1 MEDNTMI
8 SIAIPVYNSAKFLE
22 KCLDSILAQTYKN
35 LEIVIL
41 NNGSTDSSLDIISR
55 YQEIDSR
62 IKCYTIP
69 HVPTETWSRN
79 NAYIKTTAEWVI
91 PIDSDDSIEREYVE
105 KLWQRHI
112 ETGAEWVGA
121 TMTFVDDNDKIV
133 GRIPKDYF
141 DYSQVLKGKD
151 AVILTLKD
159 WQINGNGALIHRS
172 LIPCI
177 TSGETKPL
185 YNVEYDTRIILYHA
199 KTVAFVKA
207 KYYFG
212 YNPNSFGRKPS
223 YSKVTYVLHSFS
235 GLLPFVLQNYE
246 WDSEEVKVT
255 SSVCASMLVP
265 AFKVYCQNKKTF
277 TSEQRREYKAMC
289 KSLYDN
295 LHFSCVKE
303 TARKKTVKML
313 IIWINMLL
321 FKIF

>member
-1 MEDNTMI
+1 MKEYPLI
-8 SIAIPVYNSAKFLE
+8 SVAIPVYNSAKFLE
-22 KCLDSILAQTYKN
+22 KCLDSILAQTYRN
-35 LEIVIL
+35 LEVVVL
-41 NNGSTDSSLDIISR
+41 NNGSTDNSLDIISR
-55 YQEIDSR
+55 YQEKDSR

-79 NAYIKTTAEWVI
+79 NAYIRTTAEWVI
-91 PIDSDDSIEREYVE
+91 PVDSDDSIEPDYVE
-105 KLWQRHI
+105 KLWKRHI

-133 GRIPKDYF
+133 GRVPKDYF

-151 AVILTLKD
+151 AVILTLEN

-172 LIPCI
+172 LVPCI
-177 TSGETKPL
+177 ACGETKPL

-199 KTVAFVKA
+199 QIVAFVDA
-207 KYYFG
+207 KYFFG

-223 YSKVTYVLHSFS
+223 YSKVTYVLHAFT
-235 GLLPFVLQNYE
+235 GLLPFIQKNYDS
-246 WDSEEVKVT
+246 DSEEVKVT

-265 AFKVYCQNKKTF
+265 AFSVYCKHKESF
-277 TSEQRREYKAMC
+277 TTEQRGEYKAMC

-295 LHFSCVKE
+295 LHFSWVKDSSV
-303 TARKKTVKML
+303 KKAVKMVVIWVNL
-313 IIWINMLL
+313 IL